1 MQSKAWRENN
11 QWGCFG
17 VFFSLYCHFS
27 SFPSLEQSRRKG
39 QILWP
44 PLPLRKICQHAGG
57 QHATKMPGFHRN
69 VIETNEWLSSECEG
83 GSQED
88 FKVHKKA
95 GWSEVEGGCRTGM
108 IIPLVLALCYLTRKT
123 GILSFSQVHQYW
135 AEITLE
141 EASLITWNS
150 FSQDMTSFV
159 FYFYFWTRTT
169 MWWKSSSQDWLSFWL
184 LNMSKKS

>member
-1 MQSKAWRENN
+1 MHGP
-11 QWGCFG
+11 GCRSCSQKRG
-17 VFFSLYCHFS
+17 EKIISEDVLGGFFSLYCHFI

-39 QILWP
+39 QIIWP

-69 VIETNEWLSSECEG
+69 VIETNEWLNSECEG

-108 IIPLVLALCYLTRKT
+108 IISLVLALCYLTRKT
-123 GILSFSQVHQYW
+123 GILSFSQVHQYS
-135 AEITLE
+135 ELK
-141 EASLITWNS
+141 SL
-150 FSQDMTSFV
+150 
-159 FYFYFWTRTT
+159 
-169 MWWKSSSQDWLSFWL
+169 WKRPL
-184 LNMSKKS
+184 L